1 MKKLI
6 AFALA
11 AMPAL
16 AGAETITFEADSEI
30 LTVRKT
36 QRLDQTL
43 VELIGQRDGSILCIA
58 LADDGTPLATTTG
71 FAELGRVSF
80 RDLDVTTVDRVVC
93 RYN

>member
-1 MKKLI
+1 MKRIAALALI
-6 AFALA
+6 AF
-11 AMPAL
+11 PAL

-30 LTVRKT
+30 LVVRKT

-58 LADDGTPLATTTG
+58 LDSDGNPIATTNG
-71 FAELGRVSF
+71 FAEMGRVSF
-80 RDLDVTTVDRVVC
+80 SGLDVATVDRVAC